1 MERNDTR
8 KSLARNKKHK
18 GKISIFYSFN
28 RKYYE
33 FIMTRTSYIEYYLS
47 FHFIY
52 ENGYFRITIFK
63 RK

>member
-1 MERNDTR
+1 MIRGNLWQEI
-8 KSLARNKKHK
+8 KSTKEKFV
-18 GKISIFYSFN
+18 SIFYSFN

-33 FIMTRTSYIEYYLS
+33 FIMTRTSYIEYYLLS